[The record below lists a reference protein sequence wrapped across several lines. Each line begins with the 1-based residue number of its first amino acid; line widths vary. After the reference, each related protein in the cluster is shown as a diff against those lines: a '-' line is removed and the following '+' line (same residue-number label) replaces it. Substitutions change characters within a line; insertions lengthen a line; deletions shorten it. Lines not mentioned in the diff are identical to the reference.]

1 VWWLIRKSAPATR
14 DVAEL
19 DHHLHTAVMHAI
31 EETIWA
37 TSNARAVRVRCAPDD
52 VRFREASTA
61 ANHAICFPRAAMW
74 IHRAGDR
81 PFVADPAIA
90 IIMQPGSTFTRSALN
105 NDGERIDRFELS
117 PPLARRIAMAI
128 DPRAD
133 LASIWSRSSWAP
145 VNNELYVR
153 QRSLF
158 RRLEWRVVY
167 DADAE
172 EEIIG
177 IVSDV
182 LAQASSS
189 RPGDRQLAR
198 AYSTH
203 CDIVEQAKSELNRSA
218 TIRVALTDLSRALG
232 VSPFHL
238 CRIFKSRTGQTLHQ
252 YQLTVRLRAALERL
266 GEADI
271 DLSRLAQELGF
282 ANHSH
287 FTNAVRRRFGATPS
301 ALRQLLRTRQVGRA
315 GSTDWIPAARSVHR
329 MHEQAVESA

>member
-1 VWWLIRKSAPATR
+1 
-14 DVAEL
+14 
-19 DHHLHTAVMHAI
+19 MHAI

-37 TSNARAVRVRCAPDD
+37 TGNARAVRVRCATDHACFHDP
-52 VRFREASTA
+52 AIA
-61 ANHAICFPRAAMW
+61 AHHSIGFPRAAVW
-74 IHRAGDR
+74 VHRAGER

-90 IIMQPGSTFTRSALN
+90 MIMQPGQAYTRTALQQ
-105 NDGERIDRFELS
+105 DGERIDRFELS
-117 PPLARRIAMAI
+117 QPLARRIAAAV

-133 LASIWSRSSWAP
+133 STSIWFRASWAA
-145 VNNELYVR
+145 VDNVLYVR
-153 QRSLF
+153 QRALF
-158 RRLEWRVVY
+158 RRLEARVVY

-172 EEIIG
+172 EEIVG

-182 LAQASSS
+182 LANAMTL
-189 RPGDRQLAR
+189 RAGDRQQAR
-198 AYSTH
+198 AFTTH
-203 CDIVEQAKSELNRSA
+203 CDIVEQARSELNRSA
-218 TIRVALTDLSRALG
+218 TIRVALTDLSRTLG

-252 YQLTVRLRAALERL
+252 YQLTVRLRSALERL

-287 FTNAVRRRFGATPS
+287 FTNAVRRRFGVPPS

-315 GSTDWIPAARSVHR
+315 PGTDWVADARSMHR
-329 MHEQAVESA
+329 LHEQAVESA